1 MAKRGLGKGLNELL
15 SATYDEADI
24 AVASTPGTQGA
35 SDTLK
40 SVPTSSAHPPVSNEF
55 GLCRLS
61 TSLLDS
67 GPFQPRSGM
76 DNEALEQLADSI
88 RQQGLLQPILVR
100 PNAGRYDIL
109 AGERR
114 WRAAKKAG
122 LEEVPVIVR
131 DVSDEEAMAIGL
143 IENIQ
148 REDLNPLDT
157 AKGLKRLSDEMGMT
171 HQEVAEAVG
180 KSRTSVTNYLRLLSL
195 NSDVQLALESGELEL
210 GHAKALLGVKG
221 SLQSQMAKMV
231 IKRSLSVRETERV
244 IQRLQ
249 EPASQQRRSG
259 TADPNIRR
267 LESDLADKLGASVH
281 IRHSNRGKGSVVIQ
295 YNDTE
300 ELQGILEHIQ

>member
-15 SATYDEADI
+15 SATFGEADV
-24 AVASTPGTQGA
+24 AVASPAEPAPVAQASSSTPKTALAPSEMGIA
-35 SDTLK
+35 
-40 SVPTSSAHPPVSNEF
+40 
-55 GLCRLS
+55 RLS
-61 TSLLDS
+61 VEALDS

-76 DNEALEQLADSI
+76 NDETLTQLADSI

-100 PNAGRYDIL
+100 PNGERFDIL

-114 WRAAKKAG
+114 WRAAKRAG
-122 LEEVPVIVR
+122 LTEVPVIVR
-131 DVSDEEAMAIGL
+131 QVTDEEAMAIGL

-157 AKGLKRLSDEMGMT
+157 AKGLKRLSEEMSMT

-180 KSRTSVTNYLRLLSL
+180 KSRTSVTNYLRLLTL
-195 NSDVQLALESGELEL
+195 NPDVQHALEAGELEL

-221 SLQSQMAKMV
+221 SLQTQMAKMV
-231 IKRSLSVRETERV
+231 IKRGLSVRETERV

-249 EPASQQRRSG
+249 EPGSQQRRAG
-259 TADPNIRR
+259 APDPNIRR

-281 IRHSNRGKGSVVIQ
+281 IRHSTRGKGSVVIQ